1 MRSIPNTQDF
11 TKAFL
16 FILHF
21 RMFQNVNGMLEQFSK
36 FKGKGQD
43 HLQVMPEF
51 NAHAQAI
58 IMTIEAMIFIDQT
71 ERFDRKITDVL
82 RSHINRKNSP
92 AGSRL
97 FQVKF
102 ALFNLH
108 SFE

>member
-1 MRSIPNTQDF
+1 
-11 TKAFL
+11 
-16 FILHF
+16 
-21 RMFQNVNGMLEQFSK
+21 MFQNVNGMLEQFSK

-102 ALFNLH
+102 ALFTFFWIIYVFNFLM
-108 SFE
+108 